1 MHDLHAHSSD
11 FVQRISKRF
20 CAFILSYV
28 EVKMRH
34 AMTMLFFSN
43 TLDKVSLSVIV

>member
-1 MHDLHAHSSD
+1 MHDLHAHCSD
-11 FVQRISKRF
+11 FVQKITKRF

-28 EVKMRH
+28 EVKMIH
-34 AMTMLFFSN
+34 AMTMLLFSD